1 MFLEWPSSSNN
12 KSYLWELAVVLVALA
27 VQCECVHQQTDV
39 FIRCVACGS
48 QKKKWTI
55 LYVAEFVKTIL
66 GKNSFESCTVEKF
79 VLFLHGKLIKFTFDG
94 SII

>member
-1 MFLEWPSSSNN
+1 
-12 KSYLWELAVVLVALA
+12 LAVVLVALA
-27 VQCECVHQQTDV
+27 VQCESVHQKTDV

-55 LYVAEFVKTIL
+55 LPVAEFVKTIL
-66 GKNSFESCTVEKF
+66 GKYSFETCSVEEL
-79 VLFLHGKLIKFTFDG
+79 VLFLHGKLIKFTFDS